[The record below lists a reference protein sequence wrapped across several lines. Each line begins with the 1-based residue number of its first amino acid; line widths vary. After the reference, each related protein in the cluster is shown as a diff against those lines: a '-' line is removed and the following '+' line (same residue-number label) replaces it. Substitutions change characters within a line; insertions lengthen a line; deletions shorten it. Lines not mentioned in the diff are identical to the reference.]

1 MQKKKPG
8 ENPAFFMEVG
18 IVREGVDAFPAW
30 GSHLEM
36 RWLDPEGFLHVVSPP
51 NGYPSFPERLRQRC
65 P

>member
-1 MQKKKPG
+1 MQKSR
-8 ENPAFFMEVG
+8 ARTRLFFMEVG
-18 IVREGVDAFPAW
+18 IVLEGVDAFPAW

-36 RWLDPEGFLHVVSPP
+36 RWLDPGGFLHVVSPT